1 MKSSRATKIAVARS
15 GCRADPR
22 RDPLV
27 AFRIFGCGLPHY
39 IASRYRLLL
48 AQLCGNEN
56 AAEVAVFRNVTVLRW
71 PQLVQ
76 LVKSTFTAWSDDNI
90 PRLGASLAYYTALSL
105 APLVVVVLGVAG
117 LAFGKQAVQGEL
129 IWEIQSTVG
138 TDGAAFIQQLIQ
150 SASHAQ
156 SGIIATMLAVIA
168 LFFGATT
175 AIVELTDAL
184 NTIWH
189 VPANQ
194 ASGWK
199 GMMRFMRLR
208 FVSFAMVLGVGFL
221 LLVSLLVSVWL
232 AAIGRFFGEILP
244 IPELALHALN
254 LLLSFAVI
262 TILFGMIYK
271 ILPDVRLEWGDVA
284 IGAAVTSL
292 LFSLGKLLLG
302 LYLGKST
309 LGSTYGAA
317 GSFVIVLVWVY
328 YSAQIF
334 FLGAEFT
341 RMYALQFG
349 SHPGNRQPIKPVNE
363 PVSVH
368 R

>member
-1 MKSSRATKIAVARS
+1 VV
-15 GCRADPR
+15 PR
-22 RDPLV
+22 
-27 AFRIFGCGLPHY
+27 
-39 IASRYRLLL
+39 
-48 AQLCGNEN
+48 
-56 AAEVAVFRNVTVLRW
+56 VTILRW
-71 PQLVQ
+71 PQFVQ

-105 APLVVVVLGVAG
+105 APLIVVVLGVAG

-129 IWEIQSTVG
+129 LWEIQSTVG
-138 TDGAAFIQQLIQ
+138 KDGAVFIQQLIQ
-150 SASHAQ
+150 SASHEQ
-156 SGIIATMLAVIA
+156 SGIVATVLALVA
-168 LFFGATT
+168 LFFGATS
-175 AIVELTDAL
+175 AVVELTDAL

-189 VPANQ
+189 VPVSN

-199 GMMRFMRLR
+199 SMLRFVRLR
-208 FVSFAMVLGVGFL
+208 FVSFGMVLGVGFL
-221 LLVSLLVSVWL
+221 LLVSLVVSAWL
-232 AAIGRFFGEILP
+232 AAVGHFFGEILP
-244 IPELALHALN
+244 IPEAVLHFLN
-254 LLLSFAVI
+254 LILSFGVI
-262 TILFGMIYK
+262 TFLLGLIYK
-271 ILPDVRLEWGDVA
+271 ELPDVRLQWGDVA

-309 LGSTYGAA
+309 LASSYGAA

-341 RMYALQFG
+341 RMYTLQFG
-349 SHPGNRQPIKPVNE
+349 SRLTAKLTLAPERPDVKLVAADGGALIR
-363 PVSVH
+363 

>member
-1 MKSSRATKIAVARS
+1 
-15 GCRADPR
+15 
-22 RDPLV
+22 
-27 AFRIFGCGLPHY
+27 
-39 IASRYRLLL
+39 
-48 AQLCGNEN
+48 
-56 AAEVAVFRNVTVLRW
+56 
-71 PQLVQ
+71 
-76 LVKSTFTAWSDDNI
+76 LVKSTFSAWSDDNV

-138 TDGAAFIQQLIQ
+138 KDGAAFIQQLIQ
-150 SASHAQ
+150 SSAREQ
-156 SGIIATMLAVIA
+156 TGILATVLALVA
-168 LFFGATT
+168 LFFGATS
-175 AIVELTDAL
+175 AVVELTDAL

-189 VPANQ
+189 VPANR
-194 ASGWK
+194 AGGWK
-199 GMMRFMRLR
+199 SIARLLRTR

-221 LLVSLLVSVWL
+221 LLVSLLVSALL
-232 AAIGRFFGEILP
+232 AALGRYFGEILP
-244 IPELALHALN
+244 IPEAALHALN
-254 LLLSFAVI
+254 LGLSFIVI
-262 TILFGMIYK
+262 TFLFGMIYK
-271 ILPDVRLEWGDVA
+271 LLPDVRLEWSDVA

-328 YSAQIF
+328 YSAQVF

-349 SHPGNRQPIKPVNE
+349 SRGKS
-363 PVSVH
+363 SVRLESMATH
-368 R
+368 

>member
-1 MKSSRATKIAVARS
+1 
-15 GCRADPR
+15 
-22 RDPLV
+22 
-27 AFRIFGCGLPHY
+27 
-39 IASRYRLLL
+39 
-48 AQLCGNEN
+48 
-56 AAEVAVFRNVTVLRW
+56 VFRNVAVLRF
-71 PQLVQ
+71 PQVIQ
-76 LVKSTFTAWSDDNI
+76 LVKSTFSAWSDENI

-105 APLVVVVLGVAG
+105 APLIVVVLGVAG

-129 IWEIQSTVG
+129 LWEIQSTVG
-138 TDGAAFIQQLIQ
+138 KDGAALIQQLIQ
-150 SASHAQ
+150 SASRSQ
-156 SGIIATMLAVIA
+156 SGILATVLALVA
-168 LFFGATT
+168 LFFGATS
-175 AIVELTDAL
+175 AVVELTDAL

-189 VPANQ
+189 VPPHK
-194 ASGWK
+194 ASGWRS
-199 GMMRFMRLR
+199 MMRFMRLR

-221 LLVSLLVSVWL
+221 LLVSLVVSAWL

-244 IPELALHALN
+244 IPEVALHAIN
-254 LLLSFAVI
+254 LLLSFVVI
-262 TILFGMIYK
+262 TLLFGMIYK
-271 ILPDVRLEWGDVA
+271 VLPDVRLEWSDVG

-349 SHPGNRQPIKPVNE
+349 SRLGKQPARPRAQQ
-363 PVSVH
+363 PLALQQ
-368 R
+368 

>member
-1 MKSSRATKIAVARS
+1 MVRHVA
-15 GCRADPR
+15 
-22 RDPLV
+22 
-27 AFRIFGCGLPHY
+27 
-39 IASRYRLLL
+39 
-48 AQLCGNEN
+48 
-56 AAEVAVFRNVTVLRW
+56 VLRW
-71 PQLVQ
+71 SELLQ
-76 LVKSTFTAWSDDNI
+76 LVKSTFSAWSDDNV

-138 TDGAAFIQQLIQ
+138 KDGAAFIQQLIQ
-150 SASHAQ
+150 SSAREQ
-156 SGIIATMLAVIA
+156 TGILATVLALVA
-168 LFFGATT
+168 LFFGATS
-175 AIVELTDAL
+175 AVVELTDAL

-189 VPANQ
+189 VPANR
-194 ASGWK
+194 AGGWK
-199 GMMRFMRLR
+199 SIARLLRTR

-221 LLVSLLVSVWL
+221 LLVSLLVSALL
-232 AAIGRFFGEILP
+232 AALGRYFGEILP
-244 IPELALHALN
+244 IPEAALHALN
-254 LLLSFAVI
+254 LGLSFIVI
-262 TILFGMIYK
+262 TFLFGMIYK
-271 ILPDVRLEWGDVA
+271 LLPDVRLEWSDVA

-328 YSAQIF
+328 YSAQVF

-349 SHPGNRQPIKPVNE
+349 SRGKS
-363 PVSVH
+363 SVRLESMATH
-368 R
+368 

>member
-1 MKSSRATKIAVARS
+1 VVRHVA
-15 GCRADPR
+15 
-22 RDPLV
+22 
-27 AFRIFGCGLPHY
+27 
-39 IASRYRLLL
+39 
-48 AQLCGNEN
+48 
-56 AAEVAVFRNVTVLRW
+56 VLRW
-71 PQLVQ
+71 SELLQ
-76 LVKSTFTAWSDDNI
+76 LVKSTFSAWSDDNV

-138 TDGAAFIQQLIQ
+138 KDGAAFIQQLIQ
-150 SASHAQ
+150 SSAREQ
-156 SGIIATMLAVIA
+156 TGILATVLALVA
-168 LFFGATT
+168 LFFGATS
-175 AIVELTDAL
+175 AVVELTDAL

-189 VPANQ
+189 VPANR

-199 GMMRFMRLR
+199 SIARLLRTR

-221 LLVSLLVSVWL
+221 LLVSLLVSALL
-232 AAIGRFFGEILP
+232 AALGRYFGEILP
-244 IPELALHALN
+244 IPEAALHALN
-254 LLLSFAVI
+254 LGLSFIVI
-262 TILFGMIYK
+262 TFLFGMIYK
-271 ILPDVRLEWGDVA
+271 LLPDVRLEWSDVA

-328 YSAQIF
+328 YSAQVF

-349 SHPGNRQPIKPVNE
+349 SRGKS
-363 PVSVH
+363 SVRLESMATH
-368 R
+368 